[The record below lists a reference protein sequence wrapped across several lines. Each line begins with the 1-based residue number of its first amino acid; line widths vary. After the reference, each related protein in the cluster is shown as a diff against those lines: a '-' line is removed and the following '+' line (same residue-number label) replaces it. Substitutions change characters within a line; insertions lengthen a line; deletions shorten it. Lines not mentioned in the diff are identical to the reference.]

1 MTKSNQQTTTH
12 SIITYVEGG
21 TAEDQT
27 FVVRIYDRYHHY
39 DNSQVIKDFLHVLES
54 IKTKY
59 MFTVSI
65 ETHEYDDAYEGDTY
79 IGNLIDASFKIQLK
93 NLGMIE
99 RLKLFRKCNK
109 FVKESES

>member
-12 SIITYVEGG
+12 SIVTYVEGG
-21 TAEDQT
+21 VNDQT

-39 DNSQVIKDFLHVLES
+39 DNSQVIKDFLQVLES
-54 IKTKY
+54 IKTRY
-59 MFTVSI
+59 MFQVLI
-65 ETHEYDDAYEGDTY
+65 ETYEYDDAYEDNTY
-79 IGNLIDASFKIQLK
+79 IGNLIDVRFKIQLK

-109 FVKESES
+109 FIKESES

>member
-12 SIITYVEGG
+12 SIVTYVEGG
-21 TAEDQT
+21 VDDQT

-39 DNSQVIKDFLHVLES
+39 DNSQVIKDFLQVLES
-54 IKTKY
+54 IKTKNL
-59 MFTVSI
+59 FTVSI
-65 ETHEYDDAYEGDTY
+65 ETKEYDDAYEGATY
-79 IGNLIDASFKIQLK
+79 IGNLIDATFKIQLK

-99 RLKLFRKCNK
+99 RLKLVKKCNK

>member
-12 SIITYVEGG
+12 SIVTYVEGG
-21 TAEDQT
+21 IDDQT

-39 DNSQVIKDFLHVLES
+39 NDSQVIKDFVHVLES
-54 IKTKY
+54 IKTKN

-65 ETHEYDDAYEGDTY
+65 ETHEYDDAYEGATY
-79 IGNLIDASFKIQLK
+79 IGNLIDATFKIQLK

-99 RLKLFRKCNK
+99 RLKLVKKCNK

>member
-12 SIITYVEGG
+12 SIVTYVEGG
-21 TAEDQT
+21 VDDQI

-39 DNSQVIKDFLHVLES
+39 DNSQVIKDFLQVLES
-54 IKTKY
+54 IKTKNL
-59 MFTVSI
+59 FTVSI
-65 ETHEYDDAYEGDTY
+65 ETKEYDDAYEGAAY
-79 IGNLIDASFKIQLK
+79 IGNLIDATFKIQLK